1 MSVPMR
7 YRVSWY
13 EGRKLETRAF
23 SNLHDAIDCFRTMRS
38 CLFVES
44 LSLTCIDS
52 EV

>member
-1 MSVPMR
+1 MSVSMR

-13 EGRKLETRAF
+13 EGSILCERAF
-23 SNLHDAIDCFRTMRS
+23 SNLHDAIDCFRTMRC
-38 CLFVES
+38 CLFVDR